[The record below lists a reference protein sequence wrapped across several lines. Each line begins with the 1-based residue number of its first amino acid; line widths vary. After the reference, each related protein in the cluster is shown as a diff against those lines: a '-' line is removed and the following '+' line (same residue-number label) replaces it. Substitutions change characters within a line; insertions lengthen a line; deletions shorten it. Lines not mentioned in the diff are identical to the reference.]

1 LGVAQCRRRLR
12 LRSRRARR
20 LRNFVACWPRCYWT
34 H

>member
-1 LGVAQCRRRLR
+1 LGVAECRLWLR

-20 LRNFVACWPRCYWT
+20 FRNFVACWPRCYWT